1 MKKRRKMMKIVKIL
15 LVVLFVCSSVT
26 SGSAEE
32 TIRLASGE
40 WPPYQSEEL
49 KYAGVASR
57 IVTEAFAL
65 EGIKVEFGYFPWKR
79 SYKLAETGQWDGT
92 FLWFDTPERREI
104 FYISDPVM
112 DIQYVFFHLKSY
124 SFDWNTI
131 DDLKGIEIGATAE
144 YDMGKEFQSAEKAG
158 EIKVQRVPTDEQNFK
173 KLLLGRIQI
182 FPCDSEAGYAMIQKN
197 LTPDQIELFTHH
209 PKPVKADPHNLL
221 LSKKVERNKRMI
233 ELFNKGLKQLKE
245 SGKFD
250 QYIAES
256 RRGE

>member
-1 MKKRRKMMKIVKIL
+1 MSIRRSIL
-15 LVVLFVCSSVT
+15 AVLVLFSIVASA
-26 SGSAEE
+26 GAEE

-40 WPPYQSEEL
+40 WPPYQSENL
-49 KYAGVASR
+49 KYFGVASR
-57 IVTEAFAL
+57 IVTEVFAL
-65 EGIKVEFGYFPWKR
+65 EGVKVEYGYFPWKR

-92 FLWFDTPERREI
+92 FLWFDTPERREV

-131 DDLKGIEIGATAE
+131 DDLKGIAIGATGG
-144 YDMGKEFQSAEKAG
+144 YDLGEAFQSAEEAG
-158 EIKVQRVPTDEQNFK
+158 TINVQRVPKDEQSFQ

-182 FPCDSEAGYAMIQKN
+182 FPSDLEAGYAMIQKN
-197 LTPDQIELFTHH
+197 FPPDQAELFTHH
-209 PKPVKADPHNLL
+209 PKPLRADPHHLL
-221 LSKKVERNKRMI
+221 LSKKAERNKQMI
-233 ELFNKGLKQLKE
+233 ELFNEGLKRLKE

-256 RRGE
+256 RRGEYRK